1 MMKAFSWNFSSVI
14 YPREKF
20 IFIVLAKMMIIIITA
35 MIMRMPRI
43 YALFEEISEFKK
55 TYRKTYVCR
64 ISIQQSPYLMK
75 MNTLPSKIAFCYFS
89 IRKQIFCK
97 SSFISI

>member
-1 MMKAFSWNFSSVI
+1 MMTAFSWNFSSLI

-20 IFIVLAKMMIIIITA
+20 IFIVLAKMMIIIITS
-35 MIMRMPRI
+35 MIMRIPRI

-55 TYRKTYVCR
+55 TYRKTYVL
-64 ISIQQSPYLMK
+64 QQSPYLVK

-89 IRKQIFCK
+89 IQKQIFCK
-97 SSFISI
+97 TSFISI

>member
-20 IFIVLAKMMIIIITA
+20 IFIVLAKMMMIIITA

-55 TYRKTYVCR
+55 TYRKTYV
-64 ISIQQSPYLMK
+64 L
-75 MNTLPSKIAFCYFS
+75 
-89 IRKQIFCK
+89 
-97 SSFISI
+97 

>member
-14 YPREKF
+14 YPRETF

-55 TYRKTYVCR
+55 TYRKIYV
-64 ISIQQSPYLMK
+64 L
-75 MNTLPSKIAFCYFS
+75 
-89 IRKQIFCK
+89 
-97 SSFISI
+97 